1 MMNSD
6 MVKDILANPKYQEL
20 IQKRGRFAWIL
31 SIIVLVVYFGFV
43 LIVAFDPKLL
53 AIKLYGVTT
62 LAIPVGVA
70 IIIMSFVLTG
80 IYVKRANSE
89 FDDMVTEI
97 KNSVKK
103 G

>member
-1 MMNSD
+1 MNSD
-6 MVKDILANPKYQEL
+6 MIKDIMANPKYQEL
-20 IQKRGRFAWIL
+20 VQKRGRFAWIL
-31 SIIVLVVYFGFV
+31 SLIVIVVYFSFV

-80 IYVKRANSE
+80 VYVKRANSE
-89 FDDMVTEI
+89 FDDMVAEI

>member
-1 MMNSD
+1 MHTD

-31 SIIVLVVYFGFV
+31 SLIVIVVYFGFV

-62 LAIPVGVA
+62 VAIPVGVA
-70 IIIMSFVLTG
+70 IIIMSFILTG
-80 IYVKRANSE
+80 VYVRRANSE

>member
-1 MMNSD
+1 MKED
-6 MVKDILANPKYQEL
+6 IVKDILANPKYHEL

-31 SIIVLVVYFGFV
+31 SLIVIVVYFGFV
-43 LIVAFDPKLL
+43 LTVAFDPKLL

-70 IIIMSFVLTG
+70 IIIMSFILTG
-80 IYVKRANSE
+80 IYVKRANGE

>member
-1 MMNSD
+1 MHTD
-6 MVKDILANPKYQEL
+6 MAKDILANPKYQEL

-31 SIIVLVVYFGFV
+31 SLIVIVVYFGFV

-62 LAIPVGVA
+62 VAIPVGVA
-70 IIIMSFVLTG
+70 IIIMSFILTG
-80 IYVKRANSE
+80 VYVRRANSE

>member
-1 MMNSD
+1 MNSD
-6 MVKDILANPKYQEL
+6 MVKDIMANPKYQEL
-20 IQKRGRFAWIL
+20 VQKRGRFAWIL
-31 SIIVLVVYFGFV
+31 SIIVIVVYYSFV

-80 IYVKRANSE
+80 VYVKRANGE
-89 FDDMVTEI
+89 FDDMVAEI

>member
-1 MMNSD
+1 MNSD
-6 MVKDILANPKYQEL
+6 IVKDILANPKYQEL

>member
-1 MMNSD
+1 MHTD

-20 IQKRGRFAWIL
+20 VQKRGRFAWIL
-31 SIIVLVVYFGFV
+31 SLIVLVVYFGFV

-62 LAIPVGVA
+62 VAIPVGVA
-70 IIIMSFVLTG
+70 IIIMSFILTG

>member
-1 MMNSD
+1 MHTD
-6 MVKDILANPKYQEL
+6 MAKDILVNPKYQEL

-31 SIIVLVVYFGFV
+31 SLIVIVVYFGFV

-62 LAIPVGVA
+62 VAIPVGVA
-70 IIIMSFVLTG
+70 IIIMSFILTG
-80 IYVKRANSE
+80 VYVRRANSE

>member
-1 MMNSD
+1 MNSD

-31 SIIVLVVYFGFV
+31 SIIVLIVYFGFV

-97 KNSVKK
+97 KNSIKK

>member
-1 MMNSD
+1 MNSD